1 MKMKFILVILSFI
14 SGGTL
19 AQTPDYAF
27 TFRDS
32 IPVINLNSDTFSN
45 AWQGGINF
53 CQYNSIDINLDG
65 IPDLVTFDRSG
76 NRLGTFIN
84 NGQPQNNYHY
94 DPSYIS
100 LFPKMHDWMLIEDYN
115 GDGKQDIFTYSSG
128 GTSIFKNVSTLAGG
142 LKFTLVCYVLNSWM
156 GGPQPIN
163 LYINSVDIPAIT
175 DIDHDGDL
183 DILTFGPLGSYLQ
196 YHRNQSVELYGNRD
210 SLDFILE
217 ENCWGDFA
225 ESASSN
231 TLTLGITC
239 PLFVF
244 SENENEKSKPKHTGS
259 TMLALDLDNDFDK
272 DLIIGDVSYSNLVAL
287 YNGGDTTYALG
298 TSQDTLFPVYNTSI
312 DISSFPAVFSLDLNN
327 DGVRDL
333 VAAPNDQLVSENQC
347 RSWYF
352 KNNGSNEAPVYNLQT
367 KNFMKESLI
376 DLGEGAFPVFFDYN
390 NDSLMDI
397 VVSNNGYWMYSWDS
411 IGNVY
416 SKYRSQLALFKN
428 TGTKTQPAFALIDT
442 NYANIASLNITA
454 AYPSFGDLDNDGAFE
469 MIVGNSDGKLYFY
482 ENTAGAGN
490 PATFT
495 LAQSSWMNIDV
506 GKFST
511 PQLIDIDRDG
521 LLELICG
528 ERSGKLFYFDN
539 TGTLSSPLFSSSPT
553 NSSFGNVNVTDYS
566 LSNYGYSAPC
576 FFDDNGDFRL
586 FSGSY
591 AGRVYYYK
599 NIDGNLNGSF
609 TKVDTSFGGI
619 SEGMRSAVSLY
630 NINNDS
636 YMDMV
641 IGNYAGGISF
651 YKGIL
656 PEVGIDDQQS
666 NSNDLLFQVY
676 PNPANNRVTI
686 SLNDQKSKGA
696 LVQIFNISGMLVYSA
711 FSDEQS
717 FSLSIENFE
726 SGLYLVNVICSNSYG
741 TRRLSITH

>member
-1 MKMKFILVILSFI
+1 L
-14 SGGTL
+14 
-19 AQTPDYAF
+19 
-27 TFRDS
+27 
-32 IPVINLNSDTFSN
+32 
-45 AWQGGINF
+45 
-53 CQYNSIDINLDG
+53 
-65 IPDLVTFDRSG
+65 FD
-76 NRLGTFIN
+76 
-84 NGQPQNNYHY
+84 
-94 DPSYIS
+94 
-100 LFPKMHDWMLIEDYN
+100 
-115 GDGKQDIFTYSSG
+115 
-128 GTSIFKNVSTLAGG
+128 
-142 LKFTLVCYVLNSWM
+142 
-156 GGPQPIN
+156 
-163 LYINSVDIPAIT
+163 
-175 DIDHDGDL
+175 
-183 DILTFGPLGSYLQ
+183 
-196 YHRNQSVELYGNRD
+196 
-210 SLDFILE
+210 
-217 ENCWGDFA
+217 
-225 ESASSN
+225 
-231 TLTLGITC
+231 
-239 PLFVF
+239 F
-244 SENENEKSKPKHTGS
+244 SENENEKLKPKHTGS
-259 TMLALDLDNDFDK
+259 TMLALDLDNDYDK

-287 YNGGDTTYALG
+287 NNGGDTTYALG
-298 TSQDTLFPVYNTSI
+298 VSQDTLFPVYNIPI

-327 DGVRDL
+327 DGIRDL

-376 DLGEGAFPVFFDYN
+376 DLGEGAFPVFFDYDC
-390 NDSLMDI
+390 DSLMDI

-428 TGTKTQPAFALIDT
+428 TGTKIQPAFALIDT
-442 NYANIASLNITA
+442 NYANIASMNTAA

-490 PATFT
+490 PATFA

-511 PQLIDIDRDG
+511 PQLVDIDRDG
-521 LLELICG
+521 LLELVCG
-528 ERSGKLFYFDN
+528 EKSGKLFYFDN

-553 NSSFGNVNVTDYS
+553 NSNFGNVNVTDYT

-586 FSGSY
+586 FSGNY

-599 NIDGNLNGSF
+599 NIDGNLSGSF
-609 TKVDTSFGGI
+609 TKVDTAFGGI
-619 SEGMRSAVSLY
+619 SEGMRSAVTLY
-630 NINNDS
+630 NIDNDS

-666 NSNDLLFQVY
+666 NSNDLLFHIY
-676 PNPANNRVTI
+676 PNPANDMVTI
-686 SLNDQKSKGA
+686 SLNDQKNKGA
-696 LVQIFNISGMLVYSA
+696 LVQIFNISGSLVYSA
-711 FSDEQS
+711 FSDEPFLS
-717 FSLSIENFE
+717 VSLENFN